1 MTMIYLILAVSVIVF
16 IRGITTLIFL
26 LQSLYWLKSANS
38 GNRKNIIKNKPK
50 IHVLI
55 PALRE
60 QKRIIDT
67 IKYFQKHILVEDNVD
82 LIIVTTQREFEKKF
96 SGLSTNQLVR
106 NYVTENNCSNISII
120 DSPYKTGIKA
130 HQLNYALGQI
140 SDDSFITVYDA
151 DSRPHPRTFEAFY
164 FELDNNPKAKVFQ
177 QSAVFF
183 NNFHSLK
190 SSFLRSSAVLQ
201 SRWTLAHE
209 FPRLFRQSF
218 GGGKLVKKYA
228 YAHVVGHGLFI
239 DINVLKSVG
248 GFPAQTITEDLFLGY
263 LLRASGYSIYPL
275 PLLESSDAPTTVKG
289 LWGQKHVWF
298 FGPLKMI
305 TYLKYV
311 LKNARK
317 LKVFDLSVPWIMTAQ
332 GITSATAWLVSGPL
346 IFLLLASP
354 LLTQNTALISFAWLA
369 VFIYGLVQFYIT
381 LIYYQKL
388 LAYAGT
394 SVSMLSIGNVFLDT
408 VMSIPAIMFNSL
420 PPYFALA
427 ENIKSSLSNTDVY
440 KPKTDD

>member
-1 MTMIYLILAVSVIVF
+1 MFYLILAVSTIVF
-16 IRGITTLIFL
+16 VRGITTLFFL
-26 LQSLYWLKSANS
+26 LRSLSWLKAANTES
-38 GNRKNIIKNKPK
+38 LKSIIEDKPQVH
-50 IHVLI
+50 ILI

-67 IKYFQKHILVEDNVD
+67 IKYFQKHILIEDNVD

-96 SGLSTNQLVR
+96 SGLSTNQLVK
-106 NYVTENNCSNISII
+106 NFIAENNCSNISII
-120 DSPYKTGIKA
+120 DSPHQTGIKA
-130 HQLNYALGQI
+130 HQLNYALDQI
-140 SDDSFITVYDA
+140 DDDSFITVYDA

-164 FELDNNPKAKVFQ
+164 SELAKNPKAKVFQ

-183 NNFHSLK
+183 NNFKSLK
-190 SSFLRSSAVLQ
+190 SSFLRSSAILQ

-209 FPRLFRQSF
+209 LPRLFRQSF
-218 GGGKLVKKYA
+218 GEGKFIKKYA

-263 LLRASGYSIYPL
+263 LLRASGHSIYPL
-275 PLLESSDAPTTVKG
+275 PLLESSDAPTTVKS
-289 LWGQKHVWF
+289 LWGQKYVWF

-311 LKNARK
+311 LKNTRK
-317 LKVFDLSVPWIMTAQ
+317 LKVFDLSVPWIMTVQ
-332 GITSATAWLVSGPL
+332 GMISATAWLVSGPF

-354 LLTQNTALISFAWLA
+354 LLTQNITMVLFAWLA
-369 VFIYGLVQFYIT
+369 VFTYGPLQFFIT

-394 SVSMLSIGNVFLDT
+394 VSPN
-408 VMSIPAIMFNSL
+408 
-420 PPYFALA
+420 
-427 ENIKSSLSNTDVY
+427 
-440 KPKTDD
+440 PK